1 MDPGRIG
8 AQPDIVAGRDRR
20 RARHAPAQLLA
31 GLAEQHIGFSAQMLD
46 LTAYLGRK
54 PGQLSGGQR
63 QRVAIGRC
71 LFLPEFDPVC

>member
-1 MDPGRIG
+1 MIALYPHKTV
-8 AQPDIVAGRDRR
+8 AQNMAFPLRMAGDRPEEIERKVA
-20 RARHAPAQLLA
+20 AA
-31 GLAEQHIGFSAQMLD
+31 AQMLD